1 MHPLLPPI
9 TISSLTLV
17 LDLLGTFVFALS
29 GAVAGVRH
37 RLDIFG
43 VLVLSFAA
51 GNAGGITRDLL
62 IGAVPP
68 AGIAD
73 WRYIAAALAAGL
85 ITFYWGALVNRLWNS
100 VLLFDAVGLGLFA
113 VTGASK
119 ALAFHLAPLTA
130 VLLGV
135 MTGIGGGVTRDILV
149 SEVPTV
155 LHSDLYAVAALAGA
169 AVVVIGRSL
178 GFATGVVSIAGA
190 ALCIGLRIL
199 AIRRGWRLPLAP
211 SSHEETTDPGS
222 ARPPEDSTT

>member
-1 MHPLLPPI
+1 MHPPLAPI
-9 TISSLTLV
+9 TTSTVTLV

-29 GAVAGVRH
+29 GAVAGVKH

-51 GNAGGITRDLL
+51 ANVGGITRDLL

-68 AGIAD
+68 PGIAD

-85 ITFYWGALVNRLWNS
+85 LTFYGGALVERLWNS
-100 VLLFDAVGLGLFA
+100 VLLFDAMGLGLFA

-135 MTGIGGGVTRDILV
+135 LTGVGGGVARDILV
-149 SEVPTV
+149 NEVPAV
-155 LHSDLYAVAALAGA
+155 LRADLYAVAALAGA
-169 AVVVIGRSL
+169 AVVVIGRAL
-178 GFATGVVSIAGA
+178 GFSTAVVSIVGA
-190 ALCIGLRIL
+190 ALCIGLRIM
-199 AIRRGWRLPLAP
+199 AMHRHWHLPV
-211 SSHEETTDPGS
+211 
-222 ARPPEDSTT
+222 ARPRGGDATDRQG

>member
-1 MHPLLPPI
+1 MHPLLAPI
-9 TISSLTLV
+9 TTSTVTLV

-29 GAVAGVRH
+29 GAVSGVKH

-51 GNAGGITRDLL
+51 ANVGGITRDLL

-68 AGIAD
+68 PGIAD

-85 ITFYWGALVNRLWNS
+85 ITFYGGAIVDRLWNS
-100 VLLFDAVGLGLFA
+100 VLLFDAMGLGLFA

-135 MTGIGGGVTRDILV
+135 VTGVGGGVARDILV
-149 SEVPTV
+149 NEVPAV
-155 LHSDLYAVAALAGA
+155 LRADLYAVAALAGA
-169 AVVVIGRSL
+169 AVVVIGRAL
-178 GFATGVVSIAGA
+178 GFATDVVAIVGA
-190 ALCIGLRIL
+190 VLCIGLRITAMHRHWQL
-199 AIRRGWRLPLAP
+199 PVARSRGGA
-211 SSHEETTDPGS
+211 TTDHHGLM
-222 ARPPEDSTT
+222 

>member
-1 MHPLLPPI
+1 VHPLLPPI
-9 TISSLTLV
+9 TISSLTLT

-135 MTGIGGGVTRDILV
+135 TTGIGGGVARDILV

-178 GFATGVVSIAGA
+178 GFATDAVSIAGA
-190 ALCIGLRIL
+190 ALCIGLRLI
-199 AIRRGWRLPLAP
+199 AMRRGWRLPLAQ
-211 SSHEETTDPGS
+211 SAEETTTDLHS
-222 ARPPEDSTT
+222 ARPPGESTE

>member
-1 MHPLLPPI
+1 VPPLLPPI
-9 TISSLTLV
+9 TISSVTLI
-17 LDLLGTFVFALS
+17 LDLLGAFVFALS
-29 GAVAGVRH
+29 GAVAGVKH

-51 GNAGGITRDLL
+51 ANVGGITRDLL

-68 AGIAD
+68 PGIAD

-135 MTGIGGGVTRDILV
+135 TTGIGGGMARDILV
-149 SEVPTV
+149 SEVPIV
-155 LHSDLYAVAALAGA
+155 LHSELYAVAALAGA

-178 GFATGVVSIAGA
+178 GFETGVVSIAGA
-190 ALCIGLRIL
+190 ILCIGLRIM
-199 AIRRGWRLPLAP
+199 AMRRGWQLPV
-211 SSHEETTDPGS
+211 
-222 ARPPEDSTT
+222 ARPRGGAGPELHSGPPGDSTE

>member
-1 MHPLLPPI
+1 VPPLLPPI
-9 TISSLTLV
+9 TISSLTLA
-17 LDLLGTFVFALS
+17 LDLLGAFVFALS
-29 GAVAGVRH
+29 GAVAGVKH

-43 VLVLSFAA
+43 VIVLSFAA
-51 GNAGGITRDLL
+51 ANAGGITRDLL

-68 AGIAD
+68 PGIAD

-100 VLLFDAVGLGLFA
+100 VLLLDAVGLGLFA

-135 MTGIGGGVTRDILV
+135 MTGIGGGVARDILV
-149 SEVPTV
+149 SEVPAV

-169 AVVVIGRSL
+169 AVVVIGRTL
-178 GFATGVVSIAGA
+178 GFATEVVSIGGA
-190 ALCIGLRIL
+190 TLCIGLRIM
-199 AIRRGWRLPLAP
+199 AMHRRWQLPV
-211 SSHEETTDPGS
+211 
-222 ARPPEDSTT
+222 ARPHAEDSPDVHSSRPPGGSTQ

>member
-1 MHPLLPPI
+1 MHQLLPPI
-9 TISSLTLV
+9 TISTVTLV

-29 GAVAGVRH
+29 GAVSGIKH

-51 GNAGGITRDLL
+51 ANGGGITRDVL

-68 AGIAD
+68 PGIAD

-85 ITFYWGALVNRLWNS
+85 LTFYAGAVVDRVWNS
-100 VLLFDAVGLGLFA
+100 VLLFDAMGLGLFA

-135 MTGIGGGVTRDILV
+135 LTGVGGGAARDLLV
-149 SEVPTV
+149 SEVPAV
-155 LHSDLYAVAALAGA
+155 LRADLYAVCALVGAG
-169 AVVVIGRSL
+169 VVVIGRTL
-178 GFATGVVSIAGA
+178 GFAPTAVSIVGA
-190 ALCIGLRIL
+190 VLCIGLRIAAMHRHWQL
-199 AIRRGWRLPLAP
+199 PVARRR
-211 SSHEETTDPGS
+211 DGS
-222 ARPPEDSTT
+222 G

>member
-1 MHPLLPPI
+1 VAPLLPPI

-17 LDLLGTFVFALS
+17 LDLLGAFVFALS
-29 GAVAGVRH
+29 GAVAGVKH
-37 RLDIFG
+37 RLDLFG

-51 GNAGGITRDLL
+51 ANVGGITRDLL

-68 AGIAD
+68 PGIAD

-85 ITFYWGALVNRLWNS
+85 IPRAGGALVSRVWTS
-100 VLLFDAVGLGLFA
+100 VPLFDAVGLGLFA

-135 MTGIGGGVTRDILV
+135 MTSIGGGMARDILV
-149 SEVPTV
+149 SEVPIV
-155 LHSDLYAVAALAGA
+155 LHSELYAVAALAGA

-178 GFATGVVSIAGA
+178 GFETGVVSIAGA
-190 ALCIGLRIL
+190 ILCIGLRIT
-199 AIRRGWRLPLAP
+199 AMRRGWQLPVARP
-211 SSHEETTDPGS
+211 RGGS
-222 ARPPEDSTT
+222 ALEQHSEPPRDSTE